1 MKIHNT
7 YTVYKGFPRAT
18 EVSCSRAFWASWLS
32 MACGLGIFF
41 GILFWG
47 YPDGIC
53 LLLASIGG
61 LLYLVFG
68 YDKVTQKKIKK
79 AMARD
84 INDREEERL
93 LKAKAIADRFKC
105 DNIKLLD
112 SQATGTCMIC
122 FGKNQSVTLCDIT
135 QDKITRHLYVCGCCI
150 NKFKAEETSK

>member
-1 MKIHNT
+1 MKIHYT

-18 EVSCSRAFWASWLS
+18 EVSRSRAFGASWLS

-84 INDREEERL
+84 IDDKEKERL
-93 LKAKAIADRFKC
+93 LMQKTIANKWKC
-105 DNIKLLD
+105 ENIKLLD
-112 SQATGTCMIC
+112 SRMVGTCMVC
-122 FGKNQSVTLCDIT
+122 FSKNQNVTLCDVT
-135 QDKITRHLYVCGCCI
+135 QDKITRNIYVCDCCVS
-150 NKFKAEETSK
+150 KFRSSSM